1 MSLVHVDGTQDEEAM
16 LERSK
21 LEEPLHF
28 KTTSTSIIVSHDVK
42 DYPNVALAVII
53 RARRGDAPLE
63 VGIGDQE
70 EYSSDEGLNIPE
82 LDKVARVARNVT
94 KEIEKENAILHD
106 RQRPNVIHDLE
117 GSDIGEWEGPGI
129 PLDEFDGVGNTK
141 VEKSSGYDLWAD
153 LSSLKADITFGQ
165 LLEISPVARKTLKD
179 GMPVNRR
186 AKKVK

>member
-1 MSLVHVDGTQDEEAM
+1 MDANCDDMLPFPMSIGEEQSQWPPHTNAITYELRS
-16 LERSK
+16 LEG
-21 LEEPLHF
+21 EVIHEAP
-28 KTTSTSIIVSHDVK
+28 
-42 DYPNVALAVII
+42 ALAVTT

-117 GSDIGEWEGPGI
+117 GSDVGEWEGPG
-129 PLDEFDGVGNTK
+129 
-141 VEKSSGYDLWAD
+141 KS
-153 LSSLKADITFGQ
+153 F
-165 LLEISPVARKTLKD
+165 
-179 GMPVNRR
+179 
-186 AKKVK
+186 